1 MKINMFERT
10 IVLTK
15 KEMNAAS
22 RYGSVA
28 YKELQNARRDN
39 PDYRVVTVTK
49 TVKTQRETY
58 KGLTYAYMERY
69 IETHENAEEVMA
81 EYRELRLISECHGK
95 ARSYPAIKK
104 WFLKMYPEVENF
116 RIEESDN
123 EATAETSAKYEAV
136 MAPLVESNMA
146 EEYALVN
153 MNTRYRLRPPFRCE
167 KGRPIFIYSIL
178 LRSQPTA
185 H

>member
-58 KGLTYAYMERY
+58 KGLTYAYMEKY
-69 IETHENAEEVMA
+69 IKTHDDAEETIWT
-81 EYRELRLISECHGK
+81 EYMMYRGTPINPADELPVAYNYSQMK
-95 ARSYPAIKK
+95 A
-104 WFLKMYPEVENF
+104 WFL
-116 RIEESDN
+116 D
-123 EATAETSAKYEAV
+123 KYEDVAKFYENI
-136 MAPLVESNMA
+136 A
-146 EEYALVN
+146 
-153 MNTRYRLRPPFRCE
+153 
-167 KGRPIFIYSIL
+167 
-178 LRSQPTA
+178 
-185 H
+185 

>member
-58 KGLTYAYMERY
+58 KGLTYAYMEKY
-69 IETHENAEEVMA
+69 IKTHDDAEKTIWT
-81 EYRELRLISECHGK
+81 EYMMYRGTPIDPADELPVAYNYSQMK
-95 ARSYPAIKK
+95 V
-104 WFLKMYPEVENF
+104 WFL
-116 RIEESDN
+116 D
-123 EATAETSAKYEAV
+123 KYEDVAKFYENI
-136 MAPLVESNMA
+136 A
-146 EEYALVN
+146 
-153 MNTRYRLRPPFRCE
+153 
-167 KGRPIFIYSIL
+167 
-178 LRSQPTA
+178 
-185 H
+185 

>member
-58 KGLTYAYMERY
+58 KGLTYAYMEKY
-69 IETHENAEEVMA
+69 IKTHDDAEENIWA
-81 EYRELRLISECHGK
+81 EYMMYRGTPINPADELPVAYNYNQMK
-95 ARSYPAIKK
+95 A
-104 WFLKMYPEVENF
+104 WFLG
-116 RIEESDN
+116 
-123 EATAETSAKYEAV
+123 KYEEIAKFYENI
-136 MAPLVESNMA
+136 A
-146 EEYALVN
+146 
-153 MNTRYRLRPPFRCE
+153 
-167 KGRPIFIYSIL
+167 
-178 LRSQPTA
+178 
-185 H
+185 

>member
-58 KGLTYAYMERY
+58 QGLTYAYMEKY
-69 IETHENAEEVMA
+69 IKTHDDAEETIWA
-81 EYRELRLISECHGK
+81 EYMMYRGTPINPADELPVAYNYSQMK
-95 ARSYPAIKK
+95 A
-104 WFLKMYPEVENF
+104 WFL
-116 RIEESDN
+116 D
-123 EATAETSAKYEAV
+123 KYEDVAKFYENI
-136 MAPLVESNMA
+136 A
-146 EEYALVN
+146 
-153 MNTRYRLRPPFRCE
+153 
-167 KGRPIFIYSIL
+167 
-178 LRSQPTA
+178 
-185 H
+185 

>member
-22 RYGSVA
+22 RYGSTA

-58 KGLTYAYMERY
+58 KGLTYAYMEKY
-69 IETHENAEEVMA
+69 IKTHDDAEETIWA
-81 EYRELRLISECHGK
+81 EYMMYRGTPINPADELPVAYTYNQMK
-95 ARSYPAIKK
+95 V
-104 WFLKMYPEVENF
+104 WFLG
-116 RIEESDN
+116 
-123 EATAETSAKYEAV
+123 KYEEIAKFYENI
-136 MAPLVESNMA
+136 A
-146 EEYALVN
+146 
-153 MNTRYRLRPPFRCE
+153 
-167 KGRPIFIYSIL
+167 
-178 LRSQPTA
+178 
-185 H
+185 